1 MNRTQETR
9 EQAEREAIDRLG
21 REQRWDELIAEM
33 DRQDENRQQRAE
45 YHEVSRSEVADEIR
59 TGRRKYGKPRESCE
73 YNISDLNDTPWED
86 IIFDSPEVI
95 DELLSE
101 RVNIQGIRKLTAK
114 QKEALFYRHAKGV
127 SVQDLARMLGCKD
140 RNIIK
145 HIHAGAEKF
154 QKYVTP
160 ILKARDKQGYTI
172 TTDQRW
178 FLEWLENPLQNIKA
192 LDRMRADGT
201 LEAWLERYIPT
212 IGKEE
217 NDGDQEIF

>member
-1 MNRTQETR
+1 MNRTQESR
-9 EQAEREAIDRLG
+9 EQAEREAIDLLG
-21 REQRWDELIAEM
+21 REKRWYELIAEM
-33 DRQDENRQQRAE
+33 NRQDENRQQRAE

-59 TGRRKYGKPRESCE
+59 TGRRKYGKPKESRE

-86 IIFDSPEVI
+86 IIFDSPEEI

-114 QKEALFYRHAKGV
+114 QKEVLFYRHAKGV
-127 SVQDLARMLGCKD
+127 SVQNLARMLGCND

-145 HIHAGAEKF
+145 HIHAGTEKF

-160 ILKARDKQGYTI
+160 ILKARDEQGYTI
-172 TTDQRW
+172 TTEQRW
-178 FLEWLENPLQNIKA
+178 YLEWLENPLQNIKA
-192 LDRMRADGT
+192 LDRMRAGGT
-201 LEAWLERYIPT
+201 LEAWLESYIPT

-217 NDGDQEIF
+217 NDGDQEIL